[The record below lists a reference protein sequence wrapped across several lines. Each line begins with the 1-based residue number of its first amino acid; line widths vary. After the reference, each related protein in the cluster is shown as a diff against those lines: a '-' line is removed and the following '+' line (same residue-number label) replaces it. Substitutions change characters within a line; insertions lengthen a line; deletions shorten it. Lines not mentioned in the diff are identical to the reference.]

1 MHKARTPCTTMGVCH
16 GNIILSK
23 TSDQFLVKFTKAYP
37 TISNN
42 LLSLR
47 LLLVITQS
55 ITFQSMTQKKV
66 MKWAKTC
73 IIKMATREEIK
84 IQNHESSFNA
94 KIQHVMSECHFINFF
109 HLLLLLLLEQFRCLL
124 DII

>member
-1 MHKARTPCTTMGVCH
+1 MSNEIVNDFHLPNCSFFTWNLRLLRNFFCEH
-16 GNIILSK
+16 GIPIPFSILSL
-23 TSDQFLVKFTKAYP
+23 SVKP
-37 TISNN
+37 
-42 LLSLR
+42 
-47 LLLVITQS
+47 LLVITQS

-109 HLLLLLLLEQFRCLL
+109 ISCFFFSKNNL
-124 DII
+124 DVC